1 MDDSFFVIPTANRD
15 RLPRIPARPFMYFL
29 FTVSRDECYL
39 TFNKILHYDYKSQD
53 L

>member
-1 MDDSFFVIPTANRD
+1 MADSFFVIPTANRD
-15 RLPRIPARPFMYFL
+15 RLPRILARPFMSFL